1 MQVKKKTKLVFG
13 LCWARGRVEG
23 CAHFHSCFI
32 WGRRVSTYREVS
44 TMGLQLVL
52 SLMLFGGR
60 GGGEQT
66 VAVRSAGGRQ
76 VLAGVFVFRCVGEG

>member
-1 MQVKKKTKLVFG
+1 MQFKKKKLVFG
-13 LCWARGRVEG
+13 LCWARGRAEG
-23 CAHFHSCFI
+23 RAHFHSGFI
-32 WGRRVSTYREVS
+32 WGRRASTYREVS

-52 SLMLFGGR
+52 SLMLFAGR

-66 VAVRSAGGRQ
+66 VAVGSAGGSQ